1 MGALPRDCQAPRN
14 KMIRPYRGTRKTG
27 DLLDGDIVL
36 DLEYRRE
43 HNRRVG
49 QLLSA
54 EAADDNRGLARQA
67 ETARLR
73 HRIKGWLGEHE
84 SMESLA
90 AIPEPAQRESDDRQA
105 PWTRSPP
112 RAHQS
117 RRRHGHAD
125 TNEGAACVRS
135 KATHTGPSWY
145 QVRMRMLEDA
155 SVTQATRCCDPPAV
169 VHGAAC
175 CLRTDGTYASLGI
188 GVMGA
193 LSLAIWAISTAAVY
207 AI

>member
-1 MGALPRDCQAPRN
+1 
-14 KMIRPYRGTRKTG
+14 MIQPYRGTRKTG

-49 QLLSA
+49 QLLSE

-125 TNEGAACVRS
+125 TNEGPARVRS

-155 SVTQATRCCDPPAV
+155 SVTQTTRSATRPQSCT
-169 VHGAAC
+169 AC
-175 CLRTDGTYASLGI
+175 GLRTDGKHAGLGVE
-188 GVMGA
+188 VMAA
-193 LSLAIWAISTAAVY
+193 LSVVIWAISTAAVY